1 MAEPR
6 ELLEGVERNATV
18 PDAPGERFF
27 GYGVMGLPFSSGH
40 ILGMRR
46 FPASSIGPGYTS
58 VWYRN
63 PAGRW
68 TFYQTVAP
76 EQACT
81 RYFGCDVAEAP
92 VRDVQIDWTG
102 PRNLHVTIAD
112 ELDWQLSL
120 ASSPVTRLM
129 NVMGALMPD
138 APWRNAAVLRV
149 MGAFAGVALRAGR
162 LGLAGTASNGQRFI
176 ANPLRIWLI
185 PESRAV
191 VRGVDLGPVGPAPEQ
206 ARLGDFWI
214 PQRGILAIGRA
225 FFEQYD
231 PARHAGATSE

>member
-6 ELLEGVERNATV
+6 ELLERIEK
-18 PDAPGERFF
+18 DAKLPSAKEERFF

-58 VWYRN
+58 VWHRD

-81 RYFGCDVAEAP
+81 RYFGRDVAEAP
-92 VRDVQIDWTG
+92 VRDVRIDWTG
-102 PRNLHVTIAD
+102 PRSLHVTIAD

-120 ASSPVTRLM
+120 ASSPVTRM
-129 NVMGALMPD
+129 MSGMGALMPD
-138 APWRNAAVLRV
+138 ALWRNAAVLRL

-162 LGLAGTASNGQRFI
+162 LGLAGRAPNGQRFI

-185 PESRAV
+185 PDSRAV
-191 VRGVDLGPVGPAPEQ
+191 VRGADLGDVGSAPEQ

-214 PQRGILAIGRA
+214 PQRGLLVIGRA
-225 FFEQYD
+225 FFEEFD
-231 PARHAGATSE
+231 PARHAAASP

>member
-6 ELLEGVERNATV
+6 ELIERIEKGVRL
-18 PDAPGERFF
+18 PDADGRERFS

-40 ILGMRR
+40 IMGLRR

-58 VWYRN
+58 VWHRD

-68 TFYQTVAP
+68 TFFQTVAP

-81 RYFGCDVAEAP
+81 RYFGQAVAEAP
-92 VRDVQIDWTG
+92 IKNIDIEWTG
-102 PRNLHVTIAD
+102 ARSLRVAIAG
-112 ELDWQLSL
+112 ELEWELSL
-120 ASSPVTRLM
+120 TSSPVTRLM
-129 NVMGALMPD
+129 NGMSALMPD
-138 APWRNAAVLRV
+138 ALWHSTAVLGL
-149 MGAFAGVALRAGR
+149 MGAFAGVALRAGK
-162 LGLAGTASNGQRFI
+162 LGMAGTAPNGQRFV

-185 PESRAV
+185 PSSRAV
-191 VRGVDLGPVGPAPEQ
+191 VRGVDLGDVGPAPEQ

-225 FFEQYD
+225 FFEEFD
-231 PARHAGATSE
+231 PARHAAASP

>member
-6 ELLEGVERNATV
+6 ELIERIEREARV
-18 PDAPGERFF
+18 PDAPGERFS
-27 GYGVMGLPFSSGH
+27 GYGVMGLPFASGH
-40 ILGMRR
+40 ILGLRR

-58 VWYRN
+58 VWHRD

-68 TFYQTVAP
+68 TFFQSAAP

-81 RYFGCDVAEAP
+81 RYFGRDVAEAP
-92 VRDVQIDWTG
+92 VREIAIDWTG
-102 PRNLHVTIAD
+102 PRTMRVTIAD
-112 ELDWQLSL
+112 ELEWQLLL
-120 ASSPVTRLM
+120 ASSAVTGMM
-129 NVMGALMPD
+129 NGMSALMPQ
-138 APWRNAAVLRV
+138 ALWRNGAVLRA
-149 MGAFAGVALRAGR
+149 MGAFAGVALRAGK
-162 LGLAGTASNGQRFI
+162 LGMAGTASNGQRFI

-206 ARLGDFWI
+206 AHLGDFWI

-231 PARHAGATSE
+231 PARHAAATG